1 MKKVTASLTAIL
13 LMFVMTWNV
22 LAAPSIS
29 QIIPEN
35 PKLISGN
42 LKEGERLIVQNTK
55 TELYK
60 NTNVANV
67 VEKANDDNTVI
78 TMKEILTELHV
89 NLKET
94 IHTQNG
100 KEINP
105 TLYEQLIPFVD
116 LAVTDGEKIHYEA
129 DGKIK
134 ASVTIEAAKKMNKNK
149 LVLMQIDPET
159 GEVFFIVPEK
169 INKKTGE
176 ITATFPTL
184 GPITLLKPADIVSKN
199 VAPDDYKSEKT
210 AKTVKKFKQHKWD
223 MELSEVLDT
232 LNEKD
237 EKNEKDQ
244 KNEKKTGKQAQKQ
257 TTDNPVSAISAFI
270 QTGIG
275 LTVYGADAEPL
286 QITDDVLINPDN
298 YSSSMGFADLA
309 IKYGKENYLYDM
321 SGNMEAEVRREI
333 QDIDWK
339 RMVLDAYPDFDVEKA
354 EQDPKFLEELEPF
367 VVKDSFIMQMN
378 PIDGNV
384 AYLYEPTIYFA
395 KTGESKELQEDK
407 DKNYLYKWNIYE
419 EDREENEVPDMVIRA
434 QYKSMGPFAVFM
446 PKTYAQKETTEAVAV
461 PANPSNFCWLWLLL
475 LLLLLIAAGYYYYKK
490 QKRRKE
496 LEEE

>member
-1 MKKVTASLTAIL
+1 MKKITAGFTAIL

-29 QIIPEN
+29 QIIPERPN
-35 PKLISGN
+35 LISGN
-42 LKEGERLIVQNTK
+42 LKRDERIIVQQANTK
-55 TELYK
+55 VYK
-60 NTNVANV
+60 NEKEARV
-67 VEKANDDNTVI
+67 VEKANDDNITITV
-78 TMKEILTELHV
+78 KEL
-89 NLKET
+89 LKELGINLEEPMYT
-94 IHTQNG
+94 ESG
-100 KEINP
+100 EEINP

-116 LAVTDGEKIHYEA
+116 LAVTDGEKVRYET
-129 DGKIK
+129 DGEVKV
-134 ASVTIEAAKKMNKNK
+134 SVTIEAAKGMTKDD
-149 LVLMQIDPET
+149 LILMQMDPET
-159 GEVFFIVPEK
+159 GEVFFIVPESV
-169 INKKTGE
+169 NSVTGE
-176 ITATFPTL
+176 IVATFPTL
-184 GPITLLKPADIVSKN
+184 GPITLLKPMDIVVKD
-199 VAPDDYKSEKT
+199 VAPEDYEDKKT
-210 AKTVKKFKQHKWD
+210 AKIITKFKNQKAD
-223 MELSEVLDT
+223 IELSEVLDA
-232 LNEKD
+232 LNEEED
-237 EKNEKDQ
+237 EESEEQAMQ
-244 KNEKKTGKQAQKQ
+244 KNLAA
-257 TTDNPVSAISAFI
+257 PVSSVASFVKA
-270 QTGIG
+270 GIG
-275 LTVYGADAEPL
+275 VTVYGAKTETL
-286 QITDDVLINPDN
+286 QIADNVLINPDN

-309 IKYGKENYLYDM
+309 IKYGKQKYLYDM

-354 EQDPKFLEELEPF
+354 EQNPELLEDLEPF
-367 VVKDSFIMQMN
+367 VVKNSFIMQMD
-378 PIDGNV
+378 PIDGEV
-384 AYLYEPTIYFA
+384 SYIYEPTIYFA
-395 KTGESKELQEDK
+395 KIREYKELPEDK